1 MWHDLNIKNVGRI
14 EKTVAE
20 FTITMIPILPYSKM
34 KVKIY
39 ESQSGNFTGMT
50 DLAIKRKFD
59 GSPECAIGYGDTI
72 EEALEDT
79 ILYFNKMLSQDGFT
93 ELTEDD
99 ISYAEWSDF

>member
-1 MWHDLNIKNVGRI
+1 MWHDLHITNVGRI

-20 FTITMIPILPYSKM
+20 FTVTMIPILPYAKM

-59 GSPECAIGYGDTI
+59 GYPQCAIGHGNTI
-72 EEALEDT
+72 EETLEDT
-79 ILYFNKMLSQDGFT
+79 IINFKEMLSDDGFT